1 MSEFKVG
8 DRVKTEDGY
17 KYTVTAVG
25 ETFLLVKNQKL
36 GEVLQYKSSC
46 TIISDTIKVEM
57 LREDVVYWA
66 AYCTPSYESAFGT
79 DPVFR
84 LWSACNSTLAK
95 ENDE

>member
-25 ETFLLVKNQKL
+25 ETFLLVKNPKI
-36 GEVLQYKSSC
+36 GEVLQYKSEC
-46 TIISDTIKVEM
+46 TIIPDTIKVE
-57 LREDVVYWA
+57 LSREDVEDWA
-66 AYCTPSYESAFGT
+66 SCSAYSGPAS
-79 DPVFR
+79 R
-84 LWSACNSTLAK
+84 LYAACNAALAK